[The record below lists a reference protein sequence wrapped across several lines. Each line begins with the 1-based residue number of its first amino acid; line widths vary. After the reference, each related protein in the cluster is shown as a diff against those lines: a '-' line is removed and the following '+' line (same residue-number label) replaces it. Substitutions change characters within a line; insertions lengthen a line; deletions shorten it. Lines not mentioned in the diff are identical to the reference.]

1 MPVFVLT
8 ARRWP
13 LFHNSRYW
21 RSVQGRTYYAKWWSS
36 FPAVEIFAQCKR
48 KQGEI
53 KAWLSI
59 WEQIYTKYVFC
70 KRSHFVEDL
79 QKFLPWNIQTASFFG
94 DWSTPMKKNYGSK
107 LTENNALWWL
117 ICTWEIQKVPV
128 KIAYIQHLW
137 RTILSGI
144 FGVVVILFDV
154 TLEKAETWKPGT
166 AHSTGIKYWQ
176 VFSKYFNEEKW

>member
-1 MPVFVLT
+1 MENNFTFSFQTILTFLLFLSYECVCMPVFVLT

-79 QKFLPWNIQTASFFG
+79 QKFLPWNTKVVFHRRSSSIDG
-94 DWSTPMKKNYGSK
+94 CLPSK
-107 LTENNALWWL
+107 VIFHWRSSSIECRLPSKVVFHHRSSSI
-117 ICTWEIQKVPV
+117 ICRLP
-128 KIAYIQHLW
+128 
-137 RTILSGI
+137 S
-144 FGVVVILFDV
+144 
-154 TLEKAETWKPGT
+154 
-166 AHSTGIKYWQ
+166 
-176 VFSKYFNEEKW
+176 

>member
-1 MPVFVLT
+1 MPVFVLA

-36 FPAVEIFAQCKR
+36 FPAVKIFVQCKR

-59 WEQIYTKYVFC
+59 WEQIYTKSVFC

-79 QKFLPWNIQTASFFG
+79 QKFFALKYSKLQSSSVTDQHQGRKIPYQNWLKTMLFG
-94 DWSTPMKKNYGSK
+94 DWSTPGSFRRV
-107 LTENNALWWL
+107 LINCLYSTSLENNSFW
-117 ICTWEIQKVPV
+117 
-128 KIAYIQHLW
+128 YILLLLSFLMW
-137 RTILSGI
+137 RWIRQ
-144 FGVVVILFDV
+144 
-154 TLEKAETWKPGT
+154 KPGNLEQHT
-166 AHSTGIKYWQ
+166 VQG
-176 VFSKYFNEEKW
+176 

>member
-1 MPVFVLT
+1 MENKFTFSFQTILTFLLFLSYECVRMPVFVLT

-79 QKFLPWNIQTASFFG
+79 QKILPWNKGLKKGQTLGYWTLRSNFAKYVFWFDHSFYENL
-94 DWSTPMKKNYGSK
+94 KNPK
-107 LTENNALWWL
+107 WL
-117 ICTWEIQKVPV
+117 PGGPKMADAVWN
-128 KIAYIQHLW
+128 
-137 RTILSGI
+137 
-144 FGVVVILFDV
+144 VV
-154 TLEKAETWKPGT
+154 
-166 AHSTGIKYWQ
+166 YQ
-176 VFSKYFNEEKW
+176 

>member
-1 MPVFVLT
+1 MCVRMPVFVLT

-59 WEQIYTKYVFC
+59 WEQIYKKYVFC

-79 QKFLPWNIQTASFFG
+79 QKFLPWNIQNCKGSSVTDQHQGRKIPYQNWLKTMLFG
-94 DWSTPMKKNYGSK
+94 DWSTPGRFRKVLIK
-107 LTENNALWWL
+107 LL
-117 ICTWEIQKVPV
+117 IFNISGEQFFLEYLV
-128 KIAYIQHLW
+128 LL
-137 RTILSGI
+137 LS
-144 FGVVVILFDV
+144 FWCDV
-154 TLEKAETWKPGT
+154 GEGRNLETWN
-166 AHSTGIKYWQ
+166 STQYRDKVLAG
-176 VFSKYFNEEKW
+176 VFQIF